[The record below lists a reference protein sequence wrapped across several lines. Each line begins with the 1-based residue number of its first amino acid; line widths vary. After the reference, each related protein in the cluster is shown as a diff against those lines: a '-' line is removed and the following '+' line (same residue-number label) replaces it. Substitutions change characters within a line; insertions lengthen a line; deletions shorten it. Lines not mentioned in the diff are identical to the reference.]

1 MMLFIMR
8 SRRWIKRLGI
18 GLLWLALWHLT
29 YKVVDRALYVPSVM
43 SVIKALLG
51 LVVDIRFW
59 QIIAASVYRVL
70 AGLFLS
76 LIFGVLM
83 GVACGLNG
91 WLYDFINPIV
101 KAIKATPV
109 ISFIIIALIWF
120 KSTNVPI
127 FISFLMCFPI
137 IWTNVVAGI
146 RNIDIKL
153 IEMAKVY
160 QLKRAVII
168 RKIYLP
174 HIKPFFTTGVIMALG
189 LGWKVSVA
197 AEVLSHPQYAIG
209 SNLHSAKAYLDTP
222 LLFAWTIVVIVLS
235 FIFESFFTLW
245 AKESRKTS

>member
-1 MMLFIMR
+1 MLFIMR
-8 SRRWIKRLGI
+8 SRRWIKKLVI
-18 GLLWLALWHLT
+18 GLLWLALWHIT
-29 YKVVDRALYVPSVM
+29 YKLVDRALYVPSITSVM
-43 SVIKALLG
+43 KALLG
-51 LVVDIRFW
+51 LIIDVRFW

-76 LIFGVLM
+76 LVFGVSI
-83 GVACGLNG
+83 GVLCGLNG
-91 WLYDFINPIV
+91 LLFDFINPFV
-101 KAIKATPV
+101 KAIRATPV

-137 IWTNVVAGI
+137 IWTNVVSGI
-146 RNIDIKL
+146 RNIDVKL

-160 QLKRAVII
+160 QLKRSLII

-174 HIKPFFTTGVIMALG
+174 HIKPFFTAGVIMALG

-222 LLFAWTIVVIVLS
+222 LLFAWTIVVILLS
-235 FIFESFFTLW
+235 FIFESFFALW
-245 AKESRKTS
+245 AKESRKTL

>member
-59 QIIAASVYRVL
+59 QIIAASIYRVL

-76 LIFGVLM
+76 LIFGVFM

-127 FISFLMCFPI
+127 FIGFLMCFPI

-174 HIKPFFTTGVIMALG
+174 HIKPLFTTGVIMALG

-235 FIFESFFTLW
+235 FMFESFFTLW
-245 AKESRKTS
+245 TKESRKTS

>member
-1 MMLFIMR
+1 MLFTMKNR
-8 SRRWIKRLGI
+8 MWLKKLGI
-18 GLLWLALWHLT
+18 GLLWLGIWHLT
-29 YKVVDRALYVPSVM
+29 YKVVDRDLYVPSIL
-43 SVIKALLG
+43 SVIEALLD

-59 QIIAASVYRVL
+59 QIIAASVYRVI

-76 LIFGVLM
+76 LVFGVTM
-83 GVACGLNG
+83 GILCGLNG
-91 WLYDFINPIV
+91 MLYDFINPVV

-120 KSTNVPI
+120 RSTNVPI
-127 FISFLMCFPI
+127 FIGFLMCFPI
-137 IWTNVVAGI
+137 IWTNVVSGI

-160 QLKRAVII
+160 QLKKTVII
-168 RKIYLP
+168 RSIYLP
-174 HIKPFFTTGVIMALG
+174 SIKPFFTAGVIMALG

-222 LLFAWTIVVIVLS
+222 LLFAWTIVVILLS
-235 FIFESFFTLW
+235 FVFESFFALW

>member
-1 MMLFIMR
+1 MMLSIMR
-8 SRRWIKRLGI
+8 SRRWLKKLGI

-29 YKVVDRALYVPSVM
+29 YKVVDRALYVPSVI

-51 LVVDIRFW
+51 LIVDIRFW

-70 AGLFLS
+70 AGLSLS
-76 LIFGVLM
+76 LIFGISIGIL
-83 GVACGLNG
+83 CGLNG
-91 WLYDFINPIV
+91 LFYDFINPVV

-127 FISFLMCFPI
+127 FIGFLMCFPI
-137 IWTNVVAGI
+137 IWTNVVSGI

-160 QLKRAVII
+160 QLKRSVII

-174 HIKPFFTTGVIMALG
+174 HIKPFFTAGVIMALG

-222 LLFAWTIVVIVLS
+222 LLFAWTIVVIMLS
-235 FIFESFFTLW
+235 FMFESFFTLW
-245 AKESRKTS
+245 AKGSRKTL